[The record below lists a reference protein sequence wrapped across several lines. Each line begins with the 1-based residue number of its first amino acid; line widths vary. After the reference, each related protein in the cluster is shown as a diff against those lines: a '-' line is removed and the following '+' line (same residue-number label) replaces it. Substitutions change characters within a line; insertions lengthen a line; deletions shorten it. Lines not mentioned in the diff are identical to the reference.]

1 MEALNLPQHD
11 LSIKTEAQNKYIF
24 DIIRKKYLVLTPEEW
39 VRQNFVHYLV
49 EDLGYPASL
58 MMTENGLKLFNT
70 QKRSD
75 IVVYSRN
82 AEPLAVVE
90 CKATDVK
97 ITQETFN
104 QVARYN
110 INFKAPIIIA
120 TNGINHY
127 CARFH
132 EAENRY
138 EFLREIPTYTQIL
151 SYHDEDNTTDK
162 Q

>member
-1 MEALNLPQHD
+1 MEQLNLPPCD
-11 LSIKTEAQNKYIF
+11 LSIKADAQNKYIF

-49 EDLGYPASL
+49 EHLGYPASL

-82 AEPLAVVE
+82 GDALAVVE
-90 CKATDVK
+90 CKASDVR

-110 INFKAPIIIA
+110 INFKAPIIIV

-127 CARFH
+127 SARYH
-132 EAENRY
+132 IAENRY
-138 EFLREIPTYTQIL
+138 EFLREIPKYNEI
-151 SYHDEDNTTDK
+151 
-162 Q
+162 

>member
-1 MEALNLPQHD
+1 MEVLNLPRHD
-11 LSIKTEAQNKYIF
+11 ISIRNDGTRTYIF

-39 VRQNFVHYLV
+39 VRQNFVHYLT
-49 EDLGYPASL
+49 EDLHYPASL

-75 IVVYSRN
+75 IVIYDRN
-82 AEPLAVVE
+82 GNPLVVVE

-110 INFKAPIIIA
+110 IKFRAPLIIV
-120 TNGINHY
+120 TNGLSHY
-127 CARFH
+127 CAKYD
-132 EAENRY
+132 ANSSKY
-138 EFLREIPTYTQIL
+138 TFLKDIPQYGDLIGGRQG
-151 SYHDEDNTTDK
+151 
-162 Q
+162 

>member
-1 MEALNLPQHD
+1 MDKLNLPQYD
-11 LSIKTEAQNKYIF
+11 YNIKTDGQNTYIF

-49 EDLGYPASL
+49 EHLHYPTSL

-75 IVVYSRN
+75 IVVYDRN
-82 AEPLAVVE
+82 GSPLVVVE
-90 CKATDVK
+90 CKAADVK

-110 INFKAPIIIA
+110 IKFKASVIMV
-120 TNGINHY
+120 TNGLQHY
-127 CARFH
+127 CARFD
-132 EAENRY
+132 AETSKY
-138 EFLREIPTYTQIL
+138 TFLKEIPQYGDISGGRQG
-151 SYHDEDNTTDK
+151 
-162 Q
+162 

>member
-1 MEALNLPQHD
+1 MEALNLPRHD
-11 LSIKTEAQNKYIF
+11 ISIRNDGTRTYIF

-39 VRQNFVHYLV
+39 VRQNFVHYLT
-49 EDLGYPASL
+49 EDLHYPASL

-75 IVVYSRN
+75 IVIYDRN
-82 AEPLAVVE
+82 GNPLVVVE

-110 INFKAPIIIA
+110 IKFRAPLIIV
-120 TNGINHY
+120 TNGQNPKALYDI
-127 CARFH
+127 
-132 EAENRY
+132 AEGVKVGTL
-138 EFLREIPTYTQIL
+138 FKG
-151 SYHDEDNTTDK
+151 H
-162 Q
+162 

>member
-11 LSIKTEAQNKYIF
+11 LSIRNDGTRTYIF

-39 VRQNFVHYLV
+39 VRQNFVHYLT
-49 EDLGYPASL
+49 EDLHYPASL

-75 IVVYSRN
+75 IVIYDRN
-82 AEPLAVVE
+82 GNPLVVVE

-110 INFKAPIIIA
+110 IKFRAPLIIV
-120 TNGINHY
+120 TNGLSHY
-127 CARFH
+127 CAKYD
-132 EAENRY
+132 AVSSKY
-138 EFLREIPTYTQIL
+138 TFLKDIPQYGDLIGGRQG
-151 SYHDEDNTTDK
+151 
-162 Q
+162 

>member
-1 MEALNLPQHD
+1 MEKLNLPQYD
-11 LSIKTEAQNKYIF
+11 YNIKTDGQNTYIF

-49 EDLGYPASL
+49 EHLHYPTSL

-75 IVVYSRN
+75 IVVYDRN
-82 AEPLAVVE
+82 GNPLAVVE
-90 CKATDVK
+90 CKAADVK

-110 INFKAPIIIA
+110 IKFKAPVIMV
-120 TNGINHY
+120 TNGLQHY
-127 CARFH
+127 CARFD
-132 EAENRY
+132 AETSKY
-138 EFLREIPTYTQIL
+138 TFLKEIPLYGDISGGRQG
-151 SYHDEDNTTDK
+151 
-162 Q
+162 

>member
-11 LSIKTEAQNKYIF
+11 ISIRNDGTRTYIF

-39 VRQNFVHYLV
+39 VRQNFVHYLT
-49 EDLGYPASL
+49 EDLHYPASL

-75 IVVYSRN
+75 IVIYDRN
-82 AEPLAVVE
+82 GNPLVVVE

-110 INFKAPIIIA
+110 IKFRAPLIIV
-120 TNGINHY
+120 TNGLSHY
-127 CARFH
+127 CARYD
-132 EAENRY
+132 AKSSKY
-138 EFLREIPTYTQIL
+138 TFLKDIPQYGDLIGGRQG
-151 SYHDEDNTTDK
+151 
-162 Q
+162 

>member
-1 MEALNLPQHD
+1 MEALNLPQQD
-11 LSIKTEAQNKYIF
+11 LSIRNDGTRTYIF

-39 VRQNFVHYLV
+39 VRQNFVHYLT
-49 EDLGYPASL
+49 EDLHYPASL

-75 IVVYSRN
+75 IVIYDRN
-82 AEPLAVVE
+82 GNPLVVVE

-110 INFKAPIIIA
+110 IKFRAPLIIV
-120 TNGINHY
+120 TNGLSHY
-127 CARFH
+127 CAKYD
-132 EAENRY
+132 ANRSKY
-138 EFLREIPTYTQIL
+138 TFLKDIPQYGDLIGGRQG
-151 SYHDEDNTTDK
+151 
-162 Q
+162 

>member
-1 MEALNLPQHD
+1 METLNLPVHD
-11 LSIKTEAQNKYIF
+11 LSIRTEAQNKYIF

-58 MMTENGLKLFNT
+58 MRTENGLKLYNT

-90 CKATDVK
+90 CKATDVR

-120 TNGINHY
+120 TNGLNHY
-127 CARFH
+127 CARYH
-132 EAENRY
+132 RGENRY
-138 EFLREIPTYTQIL
+138 EFLRGIPSYTQII
-151 SYHDEDNTTDK
+151 SYNEDYTTDK
-162 Q
+162 